1 MSGQIIRNRSIAL
14 AIPLLVWGVGIGAP
28 TAPAR
33 ADDCLAAPQSAATNG
48 SHWYYHTD
56 RANQRKCWF
65 LGPPGQA
72 GKLGHTAAKP
82 TSAATTVA
90 PASTVEKP
98 ETASADALTP
108 TSSATTQE
116 PVQQRVQETNATPST
131 SETPPPLAG
140 ASSQTRAKAAGA
152 APAATMVW
160 PDPTAVGTVQAQTP
174 NLVPSDARADSVPPT
189 ADARAP
195 DVSEGAARGDA
206 TTSHAPWGAASP
218 AATFVEILIV
228 VALGLI
234 VAGLLYRVVVKISVR
249 RGQRMIIDDAKPNWI
264 DDRLRREWR
273 NNRRRHGSAYKGEEF
288 IDDLPPSIVP
298 VAGDYSGRRPPG
310 ADDKRQNS
318 PRGKDRASQI
328 TDEVNGHENR
338 LAQLIRDLDQ
348 MLQSRKGA

>member
-14 AIPLLVWGVGIGAP
+14 AIPLLVLGVGIGAP

-33 ADDCLAAPQSAATNG
+33 ADDCLTAPRSAAPNG

-82 TSAATTVA
+82 TSAATA
-90 PASTVEKP
+90 

-116 PVQQRVQETNATPST
+116 PVQQRVQETSATPST

-140 ASSQTRAKAAGA
+140 ASSQTGAQAAGA
-152 APAATMVW
+152 APAATSVW
-160 PDPTAVGTVQAQTP
+160 PDPTTVGTVQAQTP
-174 NLVPSDARADSVPPT
+174 NLVPSDARADSVGPT

-195 DVSEGAARGDA
+195 DVSEGVARGDA
-206 TTSHAPWGAASP
+206 TTSHAPSVAASP

-234 VAGLLYRVVVKISVR
+234 VAALLYRVVVKISVR
-249 RGQRMIIDDAKPNWI
+249 RGRRIIIDDSKPDWI
-264 DDRLRREWR
+264 DERLRREWR
-273 NNRRRHGSAYKGEEF
+273 NDRQLHGPAYKGEEF
-288 IDDLPPSIVP
+288 IDDLRPSLVP
-298 VAGDYSGRRPPG
+298 AAGDYSARRPPR
-310 ADDKRQNS
+310 ADDKRQNY
-318 PRGKDRASQI
+318 PRGKDRAPQI
-328 TDEVNGHENR
+328 TDEVSGHENR